1 MELTTEQERQLMR
14 LLQVI
19 TEHLSL
25 FPKTSGKSQVIKIPF
40 AALEAK
46 QLSLAE
52 AENLIGHINRVQS
65 EDNGAID
72 ILNGEIYR
80 YQGVIG
86 TMVTEV
92 FEELDGVNLGD
103 DKKFLL
109 LWLHDFEK
117 LQKAVLRSLEQEF
130 LGSEME
136 SDYVKGKIVVETR
149 NIEIKPN
156 TNAAAFCKTVFE
168 QSPLIEV
175 PFADI
180 WEVMKGV
187 PSKSFKRRD
196 WKSVENTLTGL
207 NRKLRLA
214 KIPKLFE
221 QHKDTVIRLY

>member
-1 MELTTEQERQLMR
+1 MR
-14 LLQVI
+14 LLQVV
-19 TEHLSL
+19 TEHFAL
-25 FPKTSGKSQVIKIPF
+25 FQKTGGKSQVIKIPI

-52 AENLIGHINRVQS
+52 AENLIGYINRVPS
-65 EDNGAID
+65 GNNGAID
-72 ILNGEIYR
+72 VLNGEIYR

-92 FEELDGVNLGD
+92 FEELDDVKLGD

-117 LQKAVLRSLEQEF
+117 LQKVVLGSLEQEF
-130 LGSEME
+130 LGSELE
-136 SDYVKGKIVVETR
+136 SDYIKGKIVVEKR
-149 NIEIKPN
+149 SIEIKPN
-156 TNAAAFCKTVFE
+156 TNVAAFCKVVFE
-168 QSPLIEV
+168 QPPLTEV
-175 PFADI
+175 QFADI
-180 WEVMKGV
+180 WEAIKGTL
-187 PSKSFKRRD
+187 SKGFKRKD

-207 NRKLRLA
+207 NRELRRA